1 MQFKR
6 FNTKAEQTPEAI
18 TFIASTDTPDRYGDI
33 VDQRGWDLAAYKR
46 NPIVLLNHNP
56 QQLPIGKG
64 HAYVKNGQLML
75 DVRFDKND
83 DMAQRVE
90 RKVRDG
96 FINAVSVGFQPSES
110 IQRNKLP
117 TDHPYYGK
125 SGYYFPK
132 SELLEVS
139 IVTIPAN
146 NEATLS
152 KHYTANLTLSD
163 IAKSMLVHKHII
175 SIQELE
181 NGHYLVEFASHSED
195 MEREEDAMKE
205 EEEEREHTEDHEEEK
220 YLDDEEREHD
230 EDHEEEK
237 YHDED
242 SEDEKDKMKE
252 DDEEEKCFSLDDLLF
267 HLRELNN

>member
-6 FNTKAEQTPEAI
+6 FNTKAEQTDKAI

-33 VDQRGWDLAAYKR
+33 VDQRGWDLTAYKR

-56 QQLPIGKG
+56 QQLPIGRG

-75 DVRFDKND
+75 DVEFDKND
-83 DMAQRVE
+83 DMAQKVE
-90 RKVRDG
+90 RKVRSG

-117 TDHPYYGK
+117 TDHQYHGK

-152 KHYTANLTLSD
+152 KHYTSNLTLSD
-163 IAKSMLVHKHII
+163 VAKSMLVHKHII
-175 SIQELE
+175 SIQQLD
-181 NGHYLVEFASHSED
+181 NGNYLVEFASHSEPD
-195 MEREEDAMKE
+195 EEQDEEETVEEYYQDEEEKTDSME
-205 EEEEREHTEDHEEEK
+205 EEEEREMKEEESEEEREMKEDEEEEEK
-220 YLDDEEREHD
+220 A
-230 EDHEEEK
+230 
-237 YHDED
+237 
-242 SEDEKDKMKE
+242 
-252 DDEEEKCFSLDDLLF
+252 FSLDDLLF
-267 HLRELNN
+267 HLKELNN

>member
-1 MQFKR
+1 MHFKR
-6 FNTKAEQTPEAI
+6 FNTKAEANNGAI
-18 TFIASTDTPDRYGDI
+18 TFVASTDTPDRYGDI
-33 VDQRGWDLAAYKR
+33 VDQRGWDLRAYKR

-64 HAYVKNGQLML
+64 KAYVKNGQLML
-75 DVRFDKND
+75 DVRFDQND

-152 KHYTANLTLSD
+152 KHYTANITLSD
-163 IAKSMLVHKHII
+163 VAKSMLVHKHII
-175 SIQELE
+175 SIQELD
-181 NGHYLVEFASHSED
+181 NGNYLVEFAGHSEE
-195 MEREEDAMKE
+195 MEREEEAMGKE
-205 EEEEREHTEDHEEEK
+205 EEEERGHDEEHEEEDK
-220 YLDDEEREHD
+220 YHHDDYKD
-230 EDHEEEK
+230 AS

-252 DDEEEKCFSLDDLLF
+252 DDEEEKDFSLDDLLF

>member
-6 FNTKAEQTPEAI
+6 FNTKAEQSDKAI
-18 TFIASTDTPDRYGDI
+18 TFVASTANPDRYGDI
-33 VDQRGWDLAAYKR
+33 VDQAGWDLKAYER
-46 NPIVLLNHNP
+46 NPIILLNHNP

-64 HAYVKNGQLML
+64 KAYVKNGQLML
-75 DVRFDKND
+75 DVEFDKND
-83 DMAQRVE
+83 EVAQQVE
-90 RKVRDG
+90 RKVRGG

-110 IQRNKLP
+110 IARNKLP
-117 TDHPYYGK
+117 ADHPYHGK

-163 IAKSMLVHKHII
+163 VAKSMLVHKHIV
-175 SIQELE
+175 SIQELD
-181 NGHYLVEFASHSED
+181 NGNYLVEFAAHSEKAEEVEEVEESYSD
-195 MEREEDAMKE
+195 DEEKTESMEEEEERAMDDEEEEKEMDEKE
-205 EEEEREHTEDHEEEK
+205 EEEEEK
-220 YLDDEEREHD
+220 
-230 EDHEEEK
+230 
-237 YHDED
+237 
-242 SEDEKDKMKE
+242 S
-252 DDEEEKCFSLDDLLF
+252 FSLDDLLF